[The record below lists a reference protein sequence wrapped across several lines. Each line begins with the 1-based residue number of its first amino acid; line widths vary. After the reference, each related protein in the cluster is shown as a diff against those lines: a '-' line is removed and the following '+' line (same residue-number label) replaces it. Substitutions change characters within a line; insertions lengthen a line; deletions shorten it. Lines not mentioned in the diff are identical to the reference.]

1 MAKGTSCIIYRPKDK
16 VYLKFDSM
24 ADAGRYLGV
33 DPKHMRSAVRYDY
46 YIKDWKATTDIPEFW
61 FIDKGFEETVKIEGG
76 WANARVVRV
85 VPNDEAIVPSSQ
97 KNLDKFLKI
106 LGQE

>member
-16 VYLKFDSM
+16 LYLKFDSM

-33 DPKHMRSAVRYDY
+33 DPKYMRGAVKYDY
-46 YIKDWKATTDIPEFW
+46 YIKDWKATTSIPEFW
-61 FIDKGFEETVKIEGG
+61 FIDRGFEETVKIEGG
-76 WANARVVRV
+76 QENARVVRD